1 MQKLTQEKVLEQFKE
16 KHGDYYDYS
25 KVVYKN
31 NRTKVIIECP
41 KHGDFLQLPKNH
53 KKGEGCP
60 ICCRARMTGR
70 PKGTILGKKDFVE
83 KAKLVHSGKYCY
95 ADLVFTT
102 LKTPTNFICPIHGVF
117 TQLPKSHVAGRGCRK
132 CGTEKA
138 ANSRRGIISRT
149 TEEFL
154 AICIPKQKR
163 EYDYSDAVY
172 RGINKKISIICPI
185 HGVFHQNAGDHAQGK
200 GCKKCGYSTSV
211 SKREQELADFIESLG
226 FDIKTNDRELLE
238 GNELDVLIPS
248 KNLAIE
254 YNGLYWH
261 SEQHK
266 DKQYHFDKSKNCTE
280 KRYQLIHIWADTWK
294 TKKPLVKSFIKSKL
308 GIFDKKIHG
317 RKCTVK
323 KVSHKV
329 SSEFYDKNHLQGR
342 VSATSH
348 LGLYLDKE
356 LVSVMSFKKKED
368 ETYDLNRFCSKKGY
382 LVRGGFS
389 KLLKHFIKN
398 NSVSKIISFSDNTYS
413 DGGVYINNGF
423 KKVKD
428 LPVDYKYIWEGELK
442 HKFGFRKARL
452 AKMFDNTDG
461 KTEHEI
467 CLENNVFR
475 VYDAGKQK
483 FELNIQ

>member
-1 MQKLTQEKVLEQFKE
+1 MKKLSQEKVLEQFKE

-31 NRTKVIIECP
+31 NRTKVIIGCP
-41 KHGDFLQLPKNH
+41 KHGDFLQIPKAH
-53 KKGEGCP
+53 KRGEGCS
-60 ICCRARMTGR
+60 ICCRAKMTGR
-70 PKGTILGKKDFVE
+70 PRGAILGRENFVNR
-83 KAKLVHSGKYCY
+83 AVVVHKGKYSY
-95 ADLVFTT
+95 DDLVFTT
-102 LKTPTNFICPIHGVF
+102 LKTPTNFICPIHGNF
-117 TQLPKSHVAGRGCRK
+117 TQEPRLHLAGRGCRK
-132 CGTEKA
+132 CGSESASKLVK
-138 ANSRRGIISRT
+138 SRT
-149 TEEFL
+149 TYTTKEFL
-154 AICIPKQKR
+154 AICKSRQKR
-163 EYDYSDAVY
+163 EYDYSRTVY
-172 RGINKKISIICPI
+172 RRMDEYIIVGCPI
-185 HGVFHQNAGDHAQGK
+185 HGDFLQKADYHANGR

-211 SKREQELADFIESLG
+211 SKREQELADFIEGLG
-226 FDIKTNDRELLE
+226 LNIKTNDRELLE

-248 KNLAIE
+248 KKLAIE

-266 DKQYHFDKSKNCTE
+266 DKYYHFDKTKNCEE
-280 KRYQLIHIWADTWK
+280 KGYQLIHIWADTWK

-317 RKCTVK
+317 RKCTVEE
-323 KVSHKV
+323 VSHKV
-329 SSEFYDKNHLQGR
+329 SSGFYDKNHLQGR
-342 VSATSH
+342 VSATTH
-348 LGLYLDKE
+348 LGIYLDKE
-356 LVSVMSFKKKED
+356 LVGVMSFKKQD
-368 ETYDLNRFCSKKGY
+368 EGVYDLNRFCSKKGY

-398 NSVSKIISFSDNTYS
+398 NPVSKVISFSDNTYS

-423 KKVKD
+423 QKVKD
-428 LPVDYKYIWEGELK
+428 LPIDYKYIWEGELK
-442 HKFGFRKARL
+442 HKFGFRKAKL
-452 AKMFDNTDG
+452 AKMFDNTEG